1 MLPPSQQVQLS
12 AERLTMSRWRCP
24 NAYPYA
30 MWRVAHCCRHQAL
43 SPPGM
48 AVDSSHWIVD
58 IAVVVASWMA
68 ALRDRRKT
76 VKIREVSTGNA
87 VERMVFPNVVE

>member
-1 MLPPSQQVQLS
+1 
-12 AERLTMSRWRCP
+12 
-24 NAYPYA
+24 
-30 MWRVAHCCRHQAL
+30 
-43 SPPGM
+43 
-48 AVDSSHWIVD
+48 
-58 IAVVVASWMA
+58 MA